1 MKEIYLAGGCFWGT
15 EHFLKQIDGVKN
27 TQVGYANGNK
37 ENPTYKQVCSG
48 TTHAAETVKVEFDPE
63 KIDLAFLIDLYFK
76 IIDPTSVNQQ
86 GEDIGEQYR
95 TGIYYTDPMDKPII
109 EKTVQY
115 LAKGYTVPLAV
126 EIKPLLN
133 FYEAEDYHQDYLDK
147 NPNGYCHI
155 HPELFE
161 IARKAKIK

>member
-27 TQVGYANGNK
+27 TQVGYANGNT

-48 TTHAAETVKVEFDPE
+48 TTHASETVKVEFDPE
-63 KIDLAFLIDLYFK
+63 KINLTFLIDLYFK

-86 GEDIGEQYR
+86 EEDIGEQYR
-95 TGIYYTDPMDKPII
+95 TGIYYTDPTDKPVI
-109 EKTVQY
+109 EETVQH
-115 LAKGYTVPLAV
+115 LAEAYKSPLAV

-155 HPELFE
+155 HPKLFE
-161 IARKAKIK
+161 LARKAKIK